1 MKIIICDDN
10 ARELERL
17 KSTIKTYMDTK
28 NRPSIILSYEN
39 SKELDFDLEDKAQ
52 GDLYILDIDMPGLSG
67 IEIAE
72 KVKNL
77 YPHAILFFFTSHAE
91 YATSGYRMEVR
102 RYILKDQSKEDLC
115 EALDF
120 AWDTFNRQ
128 KKDGIPVFSAG
139 KTFYIPVS
147 EILYIDRLGRNC
159 VVHTMYDG
167 DLVDRSS
174 IKAIS
179 ERLHGSEFLFIDK
192 SILINIDYV
201 NRIEGDQIVMTN
213 GSIFVISR
221 RRMKEVKS
229 RILEH
234 WTI

>member
-1 MKIIICDDN
+1 MHGILLIDRK
-10 ARELERL
+10 
-17 KSTIKTYMDTK
+17 KTVY
-28 NRPSIILSYEN
+28 
-39 SKELDFDLEDKAQ
+39 
-52 GDLYILDIDMPGLSG
+52 
-67 IEIAE
+67 
-72 KVKNL
+72 
-77 YPHAILFFFTSHAE
+77 LFFRLGRLF
-91 YATSGYRMEVR
+91 
-102 RYILKDQSKEDLC
+102 L
-115 EALDF
+115 
-120 AWDTFNRQ
+120 
-128 KKDGIPVFSAG
+128 
-139 KTFYIPVS
+139 PVS

-192 SILINIDYV
+192 SIMINIDYV